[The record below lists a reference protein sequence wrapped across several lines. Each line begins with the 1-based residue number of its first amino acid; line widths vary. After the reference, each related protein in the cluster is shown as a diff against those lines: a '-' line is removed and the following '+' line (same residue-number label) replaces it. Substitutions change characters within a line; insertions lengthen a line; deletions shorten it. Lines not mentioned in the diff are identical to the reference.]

1 MTVVRL
7 QDEPI
12 RPEELLS
19 AVRRDGD
26 GAVAL
31 FTGTV
36 RDRSHGRAVVRLVYH
51 AYSEMALKEISDLR
65 ARALER
71 FEISDA
77 AIVHRLGPLEIG
89 EISVAVAVA
98 SPHRAAAFDACR
110 FVMDTLKRTV
120 PIWKKEIFE
129 DGEVWVEGPGA

>member
-1 MTVVRL
+1 LIRL

-12 RPEELLS
+12 RPAELLA
-19 AVRRDGD
+19 AVRRSGD

-36 RDRSHGRAVVRLVYH
+36 RDHSHGRAVVRLHYD
-51 AYSEMALKEISDLR
+51 AYREMARREMAALR
-65 ARALER
+65 SRALET
-71 FEISDA
+71 FDVSDI

-89 EISVAVAVA
+89 EISVAVAVSA
-98 SPHRAAAFDACR
+98 PHRAPAFEACR
-110 FVMDTLKRTV
+110 FVIDTLKRTV

-129 DGEVWVEGPGA
+129 DGESWVEGPSG